1 MLVSHLQVFP
11 SSGGTAK
18 SDARGGRTR
27 PRILGADGG
36 LWIQF
41 QPVRPEP
48 MHDGRRF
55 SKLVALTAELQIEA
69 ATQRGPKIFK
79 KIKRVFWW
87 DK

>member
-36 LWIQF
+36 LRIQF

-79 KIKRVFWW
+79 KIKMGFLVG
-87 DK
+87 